1 MASQAGVHLFL
12 QRIFVAKDDVVDGL
26 VRSISRGTGHEY
38 GGKNGFVQEANRVLE
53 DIGYMLVRVVFN
65 GVPYYVLKDLETV
78 TYIADPRYGGS
89 QGASSNIND
98 GDMSPSQSSQSSGT
112 RYTDSLRV
120 LDCKFTPAEVA
131 VYMDAMAH
139 IVRESGY
146 PASTFTSVTAGEPLQ
161 LTDVSTAATSWKSL
175 CLRHAVS
182 DNAAQQALADRFQ
195 SDGWLVVD
203 TIDGTVIP
211 GVRFHVEFME
221 NYDFSEHPDCVS
233 CGGKIIC
240 MSNTCERCGST
251 CHKACH
257 DILDSGERHTLVYF
271 SENEEAARLVHDL
284 DCCCRYLLLGDGAE
298 PSPGKGAATGGDTAA
313 DADGRRSDFIQA
325 DAGANTG
332 TSSAYM
338 QSTLQ
343 CVVTSRS
350 LSISSAETES
360 QRGKVLSSLVAI
372 TSDLEELVGRYMHS
386 PTLLYPHIEALVSTA
401 FDLLRRFVE
410 LPFEVWSSVL
420 SCGPSDELRESLIAL
435 EFVCYHIY
443 NVAKVVGLRRVIGCA
458 PNEVRFLV
466 PLVVLI
472 EYLQSH
478 VRIGGD
484 MKYDNKRWCMEY
496 VCLAW
501 LSLLVY
507 TPFELSTIWHAGDG
521 SRMTLQGRILGV
533 SMHYLVLSTKARD
546 AAAIVLSTLFAR
558 PDVSD
563 VEVGRFMSHCN
574 YVLTSGSSANRP
586 GSTQSTADNKKASGA
601 AAVDDRSNIPVS
613 PSRGSAQPTSAA
625 SPDSGDDLFS
635 SPTMPATRIDSADS
649 AGQPAAHDASTA
661 PSSPEKPMAP
671 FGTNDHGQIG
681 VMTVLKQMLKRMSR
695 DDLRLHLPRFTACL
709 LDQGWSPSSSAC
721 RKLKAACLGR
731 LAVHLLPPHS
741 SSQRYRRMCRK
752 FMESDSAPEEPE
764 SADADFEMD
773 ERVEGIVEQLLGT
786 LVDSDI
792 RVRWASAKSIGRI
805 SAKLPMCYND
815 QIIEHVLQIIQNQ
828 YDTVRQCFT
837 KGEAPVHGS
846 CLAIAEIIRGGILHP
861 HMLDRVLDCVVLTL
875 DFDVWRGKGSA
886 GTAVR
891 DASCYICW
899 AIVRNFASS
908 LIQPSHLIPMSKS
921 LVNMALFDIS
931 INCRRAACAALQE
944 LVGRVGNVAHGLDLI
959 VLADY
964 YTVSN
969 RRNAFVNVSFAIS
982 KLGFYTISMIDNLMK
997 TKLHHPDITTR
1008 RYAATALGRISLALI
1023 DSPNS
1028 QLATRNGLPVYLEI
1042 VEHCLSNVF
1051 STTLGVMHGSL
1062 CALTEVLSGLLN
1074 HGVLISDQF
1083 SSIKQIPVL
1092 FERKRLFRLKGG
1104 VLIRQS
1110 MCRLINF
1117 ICRIVRLNDCLSISP
1132 NELDVYIVIVKD
1144 CVRSFTLD
1152 VQISAAECLGEI
1164 FEMLCIMDYSKATSV
1179 MDYLLSS
1186 LANHKDNIAAR
1197 RGYALALGS
1206 IPEGLCV
1213 ANCES
1218 LLEALCH
1225 EVLNNSGNVAIK
1237 DAQTRQHSLISLVRL
1252 LKLCAKVKLSG
1263 PTIER
1268 IVSCLEFGCCDSEV
1282 DSRGDVGSWVR
1293 EVSIEIIAYIFFLK
1307 QCQVLQQE
1315 EHGILP
1321 NLSDEHVQRLVKC
1334 LVGVC
1339 LEPMDHT
1346 RARATFLFA
1355 HIFGAS
1361 FHFKVEWVWQRVFYG
1376 ARYEY
1381 EVARRGTFPVS
1392 YMDTASAV
1400 EHVSKCLSADELR
1413 PTRSDPGLYVRPS
1426 DYSSTVRHP
1435 LPAVP
1440 SCSDICTDSDYVSG
1454 IESDYANTDTAS
1466 HMSQDDYVDCSTVV
1480 REAVDP
1486 AFKRATFRG
1495 VITSYSCGHDR
1506 FFDDCAFMSSQE
1518 APVISAIAHNINWQV
1533 VHTFDLKELLLSLS
1547 SESMEGSDAPPK
1559 AQGNVSLRLP
1569 GYALSPLCFDQFMWM
1584 LYMPSFSSVVMR
1596 ALFQVLGGMA
1606 IQETWNRR
1614 TVSDVII
1621 EFIRTHQNKVVRSP
1635 HGEWM
1640 ELHEMLLQ
1648 YVLEVYREG
1657 IRDKNY
1663 KLSTRVVSAAR
1674 TFLLHRLIF
1683 PSNDLVDL
1691 LARESGTA
1699 TNYGY
1704 LKSIYKCLHAAHSTI
1719 RDRRAAR
1726 TALRAMLGYI
1736 CHKYPTLRTYARS
1749 SLMVILSSYDWG
1761 PSTDTLGAALAM
1773 LDECVANKGNE
1784 EALLLQRLLSLLKL

>member
-1 MASQAGVHLFL
+1 MEFDH
-12 QRIFVAKDDVVDGL
+12 
-26 VRSISRGTGHEY
+26 
-38 GGKNGFVQEANRVLE
+38 VQ
-53 DIGYMLVRVVFN
+53 
-65 GVPYYVLKDLETV
+65 
-78 TYIADPRYGGS
+78 
-89 QGASSNIND
+89 
-98 GDMSPSQSSQSSGT
+98 
-112 RYTDSLRV
+112 
-120 LDCKFTPAEVA
+120 
-131 VYMDAMAH
+131 
-139 IVRESGY
+139 
-146 PASTFTSVTAGEPLQ
+146 
-161 LTDVSTAATSWKSL
+161 
-175 CLRHAVS
+175 
-182 DNAAQQALADRFQ
+182 
-195 SDGWLVVD
+195 
-203 TIDGTVIP
+203 
-211 GVRFHVEFME
+211 
-221 NYDFSEHPDCVS
+221 
-233 CGGKIIC
+233 
-240 MSNTCERCGST
+240 
-251 CHKACH
+251 
-257 DILDSGERHTLVYF
+257 HTLVYF
-271 SENEEAARLVHDL
+271 SESEEAARLVKDL
-284 DCCCRYLLLGDGAE
+284 DSYCRFLLLGGSA
-298 PSPGKGAATGGDTAA
+298 PSSLGKGTAA
-313 DADGRRSDFIQA
+313 GGATAAEAYGRRADSIES

-332 TSSAYM
+332 TLSAY
-338 QSTLQ
+338 TPNALQ
-343 CVVTSRS
+343 CVVKSRS
-350 LSISSAETES
+350 LSISSAEPEC
-360 QRGKVLSSLVAI
+360 QRGTALSSLVTV

-401 FDLLRRFVE
+401 FDLLRGFVE
-410 LPFEVWSSVL
+410 LPFEVCAEVL
-420 SCGPSDELRESLIAL
+420 SCGPSDEKRDSLISL

-443 NVAKVVGLRRVIGCA
+443 NVAKVVGLRRVVGCA

-478 VRIGGD
+478 GRIGGD

-507 TPFELSTIWHAGDG
+507 TPFDLGTIWHAGDG
-521 SRMTLQGRILGV
+521 SGITLQGRILGV

-563 VEVGRFMSHCN
+563 VEVDRFMSHCT
-574 YVLTSGSSANRP
+574 YVLTSGSSANLP
-586 GSTQSTADNKKASGA
+586 GSQSTSGAKKPSGA
-601 AAVDDRSNIPVS
+601 AAADANGNIVPS
-613 PSRGSAQPTSAA
+613 PGRGGAQATPAA
-625 SPDSGDDLFS
+625 SPDSGDDLFA
-635 SPTMPATRIDSADS
+635 SPTLPSTRIDAAVNMGDS
-649 AGQPAAHDASTA
+649 AVQDASTA
-661 PSSPEKPMAP
+661 PSSPDRPVAHL
-671 FGTNDHGQIG
+671 GSNDHGQIG

-709 LDQGWSPSSSAC
+709 LDQSWSPSSSAC

-741 SSQRYRRMCRK
+741 SSQRYRRLCRK
-752 FMESDSAPEEPE
+752 FMESDSVPEEPE
-764 SADADFEMD
+764 SGDVDFEMD

-805 SAKLPMCYND
+805 SAKLPMCFND

-828 YDTVRQCFT
+828 YDTVRHCFT

-899 AIVRNFASS
+899 AIVRNFAST

-1028 QLATRNGLPVYLEI
+1028 QLATRNGRPVYLEI
-1042 VEHCLSNVF
+1042 VEHCLANVF

-1062 CALTEVLSGLLN
+1062 CALTEVLLGLLN

-1117 ICRIVRLNDCLSISP
+1117 ICRIVRLNDCLSIGP

-1152 VQISAAECLGEI
+1152 VQISAAECLSEI
-1164 FEMLCIMDYSKATSV
+1164 FEMLCIMDYPKATCM
-1179 MDYLLSS
+1179 MDYLLHS
-1186 LANHKDNIAAR
+1186 LANHNDNIAAR

-1206 IPEGLCV
+1206 VPERLCE

-1218 LLEALCH
+1218 LLEALCQ
-1225 EVLNNSGNVAIK
+1225 EVLTNSGNSAIK
-1237 DAQTRQHSLISLVRL
+1237 DAQTRQHAIISLVRL
-1252 LKLCAKVKLSG
+1252 LKLCAKVKLSA
-1263 PTIER
+1263 PIIER
-1268 IVSCLEFGCCDSEV
+1268 IVSSLEFGCCDSEV

-1293 EVSIEIIAYIFFLK
+1293 EVSIEVIAYIFFLK
-1307 QCQVLQQE
+1307 QCKVLQQE
-1315 EHGILP
+1315 DHGMLHK
-1321 NLSDEHVQRLVKC
+1321 LSDAHVQRLVKC

-1355 HIFGAS
+1355 HIFGAT

-1381 EVARRGTFPVS
+1381 EIARRGTFPVS
-1392 YMDTASAV
+1392 CMDTASAV
-1400 EHVSKCLSADELR
+1400 EHVSKCLFAGELR
-1413 PTRSDPGLYVRPS
+1413 PTQSDPGLYPRAS
-1426 DYSSTVRHP
+1426 DHNSTSRHP
-1435 LPAVP
+1435 LPAVQ
-1440 SCSDICTDSDYVSG
+1440 SCSDICTDSDYAAG
-1454 IESDYANTDTAS
+1454 MESDSANSDSAS
-1466 HMSQDDYVDCSTVV
+1466 HMSQDDNLEGVNVFRTAADS
-1480 REAVDP
+1480 AI
-1486 AFKRATFRG
+1486 KRAIFRG
-1495 VITSYSCGHDR
+1495 FGTSYSCDHDR
-1506 FFDDCAFMSSQE
+1506 FFDDCAFMSGPE

-1533 VHTFDLKELLLSLS
+1533 VHTFDLQELVLSLS
-1547 SESMEGSDAPPK
+1547 SDSMEGSDAPPK
-1559 AQGNVSLRLP
+1559 AQGNISLRLP

-1584 LYMPSFSSVVMR
+1584 LYLPSFSSVVMR

-1621 EFIRTHQNKVVRSP
+1621 EFIRAHQRQIVRAP
-1635 HGEWM
+1635 HGDWV
-1640 ELHEMLLQ
+1640 ELHELLLR

-1674 TFLLHRLIF
+1674 TFLLHRLIV
-1683 PSNDLVDL
+1683 PTTEMVDL
-1691 LARESGTA
+1691 LAKEAGTA

-1749 SLMVILSSYDWG
+1749 SLMAILSSYDWA